1 MAKQHS
7 PGAAQRRR
15 GTNPGAQCH
24 SQAKSQPFT
33 CMGRALE
40 TVEECGVLID
50 RPVMTVTVGKYS
62 YRISKCYDADD
73 ARISCLACHDPHHE
87 LSAETTDYDPKCQA
101 CHGGGKPGAKACPV
115 SKSKCASCDMPKL
128 ELPGAHYKFSDHR
141 IRIVKPTCS
150 LTRFWMRS
158 MVTRFSCEAMMFRRT
173 CCAVVN
179 ETIVPVSEA

>member
-1 MAKQHS
+1 MPSVKNVLSMRFVPEQTQLGLAVLRVCTGLSLFLRHGWEKRQWAQFTAHFS
-7 PGAAQRRR
+7 RSHRDRAACFI
-15 GTNPGAQCH
+15 P
-24 SQAKSQPFT
+24 
-33 CMGRALE
+33 
-40 TVEECGVLID
+40 
-50 RPVMTVTVGKYS
+50 
-62 YRISKCYDADD
+62 YRVC
-73 ARISCLACHDPHHE
+73 RCLACHDPHHE
-87 LSAETTDYDPKCQA
+87 LSTETTDCDPKCQA

-150 LTRFWMRS
+150 LTRFWTRS